1 MNISGKTKICLS
13 IGDPII
19 HSLSP
24 IMHNAGYKAL
34 GIDDQYAYISALV
47 KDDDIKYSVLGMRAF
62 HFRGMSCTTP
72 HKQSVMEFLDT
83 IDPIAQKI
91 GAVNT
96 VVNDEGKL
104 TGYNTDW
111 IGVITALQKITE
123 IKGKKVAII
132 GAGGAA
138 RAMVYGLVA
147 NGAEVTIYNRTL
159 EKAEQIAHDFSCK
172 AELLNKLNHIGK
184 ANIIIN
190 ATTVGMTPNE
200 ANSPVPEEYLRNE
213 HIILDAV
220 YFPKETLLLRQA
232 KEKGATIISGLEML
246 LYQGA
251 AQFELY
257 TGHRAPV
264 DVMREALMQSI

>member
-1 MNISGKTKICLS
+1 MISGKTKICLS

-24 IMHNAGYKAL
+24 VMHNAAYKAL
-34 GIDDQYAYISALV
+34 GIDDQFAYISALV
-47 KDDDIKYSVLGMRAF
+47 KAEDIKYSIEGMRAF
-62 HFRGMSCTTP
+62 HFHGMSCTTP

-96 VVNDEGKL
+96 VVNENGKL

-111 IGVITALQKITE
+111 IGVVTALQKVTD
-123 IKGKKVAII
+123 IKDKQIALI

-138 RAMVYGLVA
+138 RAMTYGLVKH
-147 NGAEVTIYNRTL
+147 GADVTIYNRTL

-172 AELLNKLNHIGK
+172 AETLNKPNQIFGTD
-184 ANIIIN
+184 IIIN

-200 ANSPVPEEYLRNE
+200 SDSPVPEEYLRKE
-213 HIILDAV
+213 HIVLDAV
-220 YFPKETLLLRQA
+220 YFPRETLLLRQA
-232 KEKGATIISGLEML
+232 RERGATVIYGLEML
-246 LYQGA
+246 LYQGT

-257 TGHRAPV
+257 TGHKAPV
-264 DVMREALMQSI
+264 DVMREALIKNI

>member
-1 MNISGKTKICLS
+1 MISGKTKICLS

-24 IMHNAGYKAL
+24 VMHNAAYKAL
-34 GIDDQYAYISALV
+34 GIDDQYTYISAFV
-47 KDDDIKYSVLGMRAF
+47 KAEDIKYSVAGMRAF

-72 HKQSVMEFLDT
+72 HKQSVMEFLDI
-83 IDPIAQKI
+83 IDPVAQKI

-96 VVNDEGKL
+96 VVNNNGKL

-111 IGVITALQKITE
+111 IGVITALEKVTD
-123 IKGKKVAII
+123 IKGKQIAII

-138 RAMVYGLVA
+138 RAMAYGLVKSGG
-147 NGAEVTIYNRTL
+147 NVTIFNRTL
-159 EKAEQIAHDFSCK
+159 EKAEQIADDFLCK
-172 AELLNKLNHIGK
+172 AETLNKLNQIEH

-190 ATTVGMTPNE
+190 ATTVGMSPNE
-200 ANSPVPEEYLRNE
+200 AESPVPEGYITKK
-213 HIILDAV
+213 HVVLDAI
-220 YFPKETLLLRQA
+220 YFPQETRLLHQA
-232 KEKGATIISGLEML
+232 KEQGATIISGLDML

-257 TGHRAPV
+257 TGHKAPV
-264 DVMREALMQSI
+264 AVMREALEMNTK